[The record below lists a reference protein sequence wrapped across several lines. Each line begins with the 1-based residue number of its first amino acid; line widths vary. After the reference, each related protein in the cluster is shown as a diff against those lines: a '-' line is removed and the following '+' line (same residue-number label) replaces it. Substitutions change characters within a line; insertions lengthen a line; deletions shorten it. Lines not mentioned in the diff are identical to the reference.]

1 MYDELKEI
9 WGGLIG
15 PESPFEVVE
24 KEVRGVSIRTFAQ
37 APPSLREVWLASAA
51 FADRDYLVY
60 QDERRTYA
68 DSHREVAALANW
80 IRQQGI
86 EPGDRVAICYAQLPR
101 VDAYLLGMYDPGYWL
116 CWHERL
122 VGRRRNGLW
131 THRRFS

>member
-51 FADRDYLVY
+51 FAEQRLSCLS
-60 QDERRTYA
+60 RRTKNL
-68 DSHREVAALANW
+68 RRLT
-80 IRQQGI
+80 
-86 EPGDRVAICYAQLPR
+86 PGSR
-101 VDAYLLGMYDPGYWL
+101 
-116 CWHERL
+116 RL
-122 VGRRRNGLW
+122 SKLDTPARY
-131 THRRFS
+131 

>member
-51 FADRDYLVY
+51 FAERDYLVY

-68 DSHREVAALANW
+68 DAHREVASIAN
-80 IRQQGI
+80 
-86 EPGDRVAICYAQLPR
+86 
-101 VDAYLLGMYDPGYWL
+101 
-116 CWHERL
+116 
-122 VGRRRNGLW
+122 
-131 THRRFS
+131 